1 MTEILFF
8 RISSS
13 LSNYLEVILE
23 EKHIEEFVDISEYLP
38 QDILLEHTVETWKI
52 ACQKSEDYH

>member
-13 LSNYLEVILE
+13 LSNYLE

>member
-1 MTEILFF
+1 MTKILFF

>member
-23 EKHIEEFVDISEYLP
+23 EKHIEEFVDISQYLP

>member
-1 MTEILFF
+1 MTKILFF

-23 EKHIEEFVDISEYLP
+23 EKHIEEFVDISQYLP